1 MFFCVC
7 RRACVLCVNMC
18 VCACVYICSC
28 WCVIGPSASG
38 QAGGSG
44 GAATHL
50 RQAVVGPNNLPNWGA
65 EHRYILGSQTSV
77 TTKLQTKKQ
86 SETIGG
92 PKNLLKLKCCAPI

>member
-1 MFFCVC
+1 MCVGWSMFLCVYYICKYVCVC
-7 RRACVLCVNMC
+7 VY
-18 VCACVYICSC
+18 ACVYICSC

-65 EHRYILGSQTSV
+65 ELRYVLGSQTSA
-77 TTKLQTKKQ
+77 TTKLQK
-86 SETIGG
+86 
-92 PKNLLKLKCCAPI
+92 